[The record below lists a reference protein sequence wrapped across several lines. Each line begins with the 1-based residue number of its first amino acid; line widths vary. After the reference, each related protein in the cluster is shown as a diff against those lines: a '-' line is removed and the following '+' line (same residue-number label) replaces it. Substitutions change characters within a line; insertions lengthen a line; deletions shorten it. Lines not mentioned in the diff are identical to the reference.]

1 MAATYLSANRLSFGP
16 RAAYAAARNIV
27 DKIRDA
33 AANTPIT
40 IHKLRDGVLSQ
51 PDCRSADAP

>member
-1 MAATYLSANRLSFGP
+1 MPFGP

-40 IHKLRDGVLSQ
+40 IRKLRDGVLSQ